1 MLFTSSRPQCVKYD
15 LLLMICKLQDQQSR
29 NYGSRLRWIM
39 IMTRRKLYESLS
51 CHCYVTYICF
61 TWLIYYAIYTYVRVC
76 DLMEINTPINHAT
89 EVSENNMQIT
99 GSWMPPWVTE
109 KTVYLTWSVLWL
121 LMTGAL
127 YYQCIRISGVGPVI
141 LEYSN
146 ISARGTNTSKY
157 RSTDDTISCGISDEI
172 EQDRE
177 VLRVLTTICN
187 KVWFN
192 CTKLPWD
199 GCSHV
204 RTNWL
209 NNSSQ
214 HFHISGH
221 MIIIIVAH
229 LFLGM

>member
-1 MLFTSSRPQCVKYD
+1 MRV
-15 LLLMICKLQDQQSR
+15 
-29 NYGSRLRWIM
+29 W
-39 IMTRRKLYESLS
+39 S

-157 RSTDDTISCGISDEI
+157 RSTDDTISCGISFRRVFQDEWGLPI
-172 EQDRE
+172 E
-177 VLRVLTTICN
+177 TSPTI
-187 KVWFN
+187 N
-192 CTKLPWD
+192 CSFQNHL
-199 GCSHV
+199 CQYLV
-204 RTNWL
+204 RTHHSWSALRPLLVYGAAYWYETYHEWNFDGIL
-209 NNSSQ
+209 TKKSQ
-214 HFHISGH
+214 SRRHFQMRILGRFIS
-221 MIIIIVAH
+221 MII
-229 LFLGM
+229 